1 MSRRDP
7 PPPPQPPRAPQPPPT
22 QSRPQ
27 SRTEAALE
35 LLALEVAYRHVGT
48 TAALVRV
55 RAAAAAFLEAP

>member
-22 QSRPQ
+22 Q

>member
-22 QSRPQ
+22 Q

-48 TAALVRV
+48 TAALIRV
-55 RAAAAAFLEAP
+55 RDAAAAFLETR